1 MAAARLFLRSLNFPS
16 FRGNAVNT
24 IRVNARHFR
33 ISSFSSV
40 VSPFR
45 PRSTA
50 VFVFGGFGVAAG
62 LYATFHTVCRANTPL
77 ALSLEDKDQVSRDVH
92 KLHLTLYQYQNC
104 PFCGKVRAFLDYYGF
119 DYKVV
124 EVNPLWKTEL
134 KFSQCKKVPI
144 IIAERMQASEYTW

>member
-1 MAAARLFLRSLNFPS
+1 M
-16 FRGNAVNT
+16 NT
-24 IRVNARHFR
+24 IRANARHFR
-33 ISSFSSV
+33 ISSL
-40 VSPFR
+40 SPFR

-50 VFVFGGFGVAAG
+50 VFVLGGFGVAAG
-62 LYATFHTVCRANTPL
+62 YATFHTVCRANTPL
-77 ALSLEDKDQVSRDVH
+77 ALSLEDKDQVPRDVH
-92 KLHLTLYQYQNC
+92 KLHLTLYQFQNC

-144 IIAERMQASEYTW
+144 IIAERMQASEYT